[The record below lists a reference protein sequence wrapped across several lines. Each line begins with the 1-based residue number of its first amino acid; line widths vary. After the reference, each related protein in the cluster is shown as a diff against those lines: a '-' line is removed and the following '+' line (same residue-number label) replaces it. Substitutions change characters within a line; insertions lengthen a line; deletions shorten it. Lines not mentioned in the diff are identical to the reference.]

1 MKNIPIPSRDSAR
14 DDLIK
19 SITTYTYKKEI
30 LGHTITEDEINQML
44 AIYDRYD
51 ADQGVASN
59 ALKGN
64 GFPQALIDALDGAFD
79 KTQEKRKLYPLR
91 QRLFEG
97 VDLCPICGI
106 TPPVELD
113 HFLPRSEFK
122 PLAIYPRN
130 LVPLCHA
137 CNHTKLAGFGD
148 QDDEAARF
156 LHAYF
161 DIIPDEQFLQADIE
175 IQQGA
180 LTVSFKISVDADLPE
195 GYANR
200 LNRQMSSLKLND
212 RYEREVN
219 SYISS
224 HAVAL
229 HLQYNVGGQ
238 DCVRSFLELQARYEV
253 RQFYRNHWRPTLLYS
268 LSRYDEFT
276 NGGFVDVFPLPADV
290 LDDIADL

>member
-1 MKNIPIPSRDSAR
+1 MKNIPIPSRDSVR

-19 SITTYTYKKEI
+19 SIATYTYKKEL
-30 LGHTITEDEINQML
+30 LGHTITEDEIDQVL

-59 ALKGN
+59 ALKGT
-64 GFPQALIDALDGAFD
+64 GFPQALIDALEVAFD
-79 KTQEKRKLYPLR
+79 KTQEKRKLYSLR

-106 TPPVELD
+106 TSPVELD
-113 HFLPRSEFK
+113 HFLPRSKFK

-148 QDDEAARF
+148 QDNEAARF

-161 DIIPDEQFLQADIE
+161 DIIPDEQFLKADID
-175 IQQGA
+175 IQHGA
-180 LTVSFKISVDADLPE
+180 LIVTFNISADAELPE

-200 LNRQMSSLKLND
+200 LSRQITSLKLND

-219 SYISS
+219 IYISS

-229 HLQYNVGGQ
+229 HLQHNVGGR
-238 DCVRSFLELQARYEV
+238 DFVISFLELQARYER
-253 RQFYRNHWRPTLLYS
+253 RQFYRNHWRPTLLGA
-268 LSRYDEFT
+268 LARHDEFT
-276 NGGFVDVFPLPADV
+276 NGGFKDVLPLPDDV
-290 LDDIADL
+290 LDDIANL